1 MKATLLKPTSEI
13 ISFKNNSIEPII
25 SSFTCPHSKLHMTP
39 LSSVRVLVSFFLSF
53 CLSFFFVNTIVFF
66 LNEEES
72 GQVTGNPPVKSFL
85 SSCDICYYLL
95 YNVILL

>member
-1 MKATLLKPTSEI
+1 MKATLLKPMSEI

-39 LSSVRVLVSFFLSF
+39 LSSVRVLVSFFLSVF
-53 CLSFFFVNTIVFF
+53 FFFVNTIVFF

-72 GQVTGNPPVKSFL
+72 GQVTGNPPVKSLL

>member
-39 LSSVRVLVSFFLSF
+39 LSSVRVLVSFFLSV
-53 CLSFFFVNTIVFF
+53 FFFVNTIVFF

-72 GQVTGNPPVKSFL
+72 GQITGNPPVKSFL
-85 SSCDICYYLL
+85 SSCDICYHLL

>member
-39 LSSVRVLVSFFLSF
+39 LSSVRVLVSFFLSV
-53 CLSFFFVNTIVFF
+53 FFFVNTIVFF

>member
-39 LSSVRVLVSFFLSF
+39 LSSVRVLVSFFLF
-53 CLSFFFVNTIVFF
+53 VFFFVNTIVCF

>member
-13 ISFKNNSIEPII
+13 VSFKNNSIELII

-39 LSSVRVLVSFFLSF
+39 LPSVCVLVSFFLSV
-53 CLSFFFVNTIVFF
+53 FFFVNIIVFF
-66 LNEEES
+66 PNEEEI
-72 GQVTGNPPVKSFL
+72 GQVTGNPPVKSLL

-95 YNVILL
+95 YNVIIL

>member
-1 MKATLLKPTSEI
+1 MKATSLKPTSEI

-39 LSSVRVLVSFFLSF
+39 LSSVRVLVSFFLF
-53 CLSFFFVNTIVFF
+53 VFFFVNTIVCF

>member
-39 LSSVRVLVSFFLSF
+39 LSAVRVLVSFFLPV
-53 CLSFFFVNTIVFF
+53 FFFVNTIVFF

-85 SSCDICYYLL
+85 SSCDICYYLQ